1 MIRTKAGVS
10 SVFNREST
18 GAAEAQT
25 YQGSQVIPHFGD
37 VRVEAYGAGVCIK
50 CISVLVDLVVQ
61 DANRAPECRVPS
73 VAIDGLL
80 IGLIRL
86 GILLL

>member
-1 MIRTKAGVS
+1 MTHTKAS
-10 SVFNREST
+10 SQWCFGWRTTED
-18 GAAEAQT
+18 AEQT
-25 YQGSQVIPHFGD
+25 YQCSQVVPHLGD

-61 DANRAPECRVPS
+61 NANRAPECRVPPI
-73 VAIDGLL
+73 AINGLL